1 MAIQFQSNLA
11 SLSAQRVMFQ
21 NIRAQSDVLQQLST
35 GLRINSADDDAA
47 GLAISERLNSQIR
60 GNKKASENIQDAFNM
75 LSTVDGFLGQVG
87 DILHRQKELVVQAQ
101 NSTNGLD
108 QLIALQTEFMSNADE
123 IDRMS
128 ENFRYNDLIFYKRAM
143 SPIFQSFSIQVGSN
157 ASVSDILNISDVLNL
172 QDTYSGTGGLTGFLN
187 ERLEI
192 ANDPTYGKINNGNV
206 VSIINGSALNS
217 SNLSNYFSG
226 LGITLHNDIQ
236 TIDAIES
243 GIQQLSSLRGRVGAH
258 LNRFEA
264 ALSNLNVQIEN
275 QTAAMA
281 RYTNTDFAKA
291 SIGLTRTQILQQS
304 AAAVLSQ
311 ANQNQSIALQLIQN

>member
-21 NIRAQSDVLQQLST
+21 NIRSQSDVLQQLSK

-60 GNKKASENIQDAFNM
+60 GNKKASENIQDAYNM
-75 LSTVDGFLGQVG
+75 LSTVDGFLSQVS
-87 DILHRQKELVVQAQ
+87 DILQRQKELAVQA
-101 NSTNGLD
+101 NSSTNGPA
-108 QLIALQTEFMSNADE
+108 QWNALQQEWNSNADE

-128 ENFRYNDLIFYKRAM
+128 ESFRYNNLLLFQRQV
-143 SPIFQSFSIQVGSN
+143 PISIHPFIVQAGAN
-157 ASVSDILNISDVLNL
+157 ATAADFLDISDIFNIG
-172 QDTYSGTGGLTGFLN
+172 QTYDGVSGLGAFLN
-187 ERLEI
+187 SFDSSVTPDEF
-192 ANDPTYGKINNGNV
+192 ATYGKSNDGMQYYSV
-206 VSIINGSALNS
+206 LDSSAFGSFTPIGS
-217 SNLSNYFSG
+217 TDNLSTSPINQIDNAIALLSG
-226 LGITLHNDIQ
+226 
-236 TIDAIES
+236 
-243 GIQQLSSLRGRVGAH
+243 LRGRVGAH
-258 LNRFEA
+258 LNRFET

-291 SIGLTRTQILQQS
+291 SIDLTRTQILQQS

>member
-60 GNKKASENIQDAFNM
+60 GNKKASENIQDAYNM

-87 DILHRQKELVVQAQ
+87 DILQRQKELMVQAQ

-108 QLIALQTEFMSNADE
+108 QVIALQTEFMQNADE
-123 IDRMS
+123 IERMA
-128 ENFRYNDLIFYKRAM
+128 ENFRYNNLFLFKRVTIP
-143 SPIFQSFSIQVGSN
+143 SFQPFMVQAGAN
-157 ASVSDILNISDVLNL
+157 ASINDFLDISDVFNI
-172 QDTYSGTGGLTGFLN
+172 DSNAYGEGGLTAYLN
-187 ERLEI
+187 SNISEGR
-192 ANDPTYGKINNGNV
+192 AHYGKYTDGEYVPLTDNMSLVNHFT
-206 VSIINGSALNS
+206 S
-217 SNLSNYFSG
+217 
-226 LGITLHNDIQ
+226 LGIHVATPDETSLQRLQALDG
-236 TIDAIES
+236 TIS
-243 GIQQLSSLRGRVGAH
+243 FLSELRGRVGAH
-258 LNRFEA
+258 LNRFET

-291 SIGLTRTQILQQS
+291 SIDLTRTQILQQS

-311 ANQNQSIALQLIQN
+311 ANQNQSIALQLIDT

>member
-21 NIRAQSDVLQQLST
+21 NIRSQSNVLQQLST

-60 GNKKASENIQDAFNM
+60 GNKKAAENIQDAYNM

-87 DILHRQKELVVQAQ
+87 DILQRQKELAVQAA
-101 NSTNGLD
+101 NDTYGFD
-108 QLIALQTEFMSNADE
+108 QILALQKEFMQNADE
-123 IDRMS
+123 IDRMA
-128 ENFRYNDLIFYKRAM
+128 ENFRYNNLLLFKRDSLSNQKNFQVQAGANGSQQDLL
-143 SPIFQSFSIQVGSN
+143 
-157 ASVSDILNISDVLNL
+157 DISDVINISLSYTPDD
-172 QDTYSGTGGLTGFLN
+172 QAGLTAFLN
-187 ERLEI
+187 SDFNSVR
-192 ANDPTYGKINNGNV
+192 AHYGKFAFGEYVIIKQDLGLKNYLDAQGITNAYAEGGN
-206 VSIINGSALNS
+206 
-217 SNLSNYFSG
+217 SG
-226 LGITLHNDIQ
+226 LLNQ
-236 TIDAIES
+236 LDAA
-243 GIQQLSSLRGRVGAH
+243 SSLIFELRGRVGAH
-258 LNRFEA
+258 LNRFET

-291 SIGLTRTQILQQS
+291 SIDLTRTQILQQS

>member
-87 DILHRQKELVVQAQ
+87 DILHRQKELAVQA
-101 NSTNGLD
+101 NSSTNGPA
-108 QLIALQTEFMSNADE
+108 QWNALQQEWNSNADE

-128 ENFRYNDLIFYKRAM
+128 ESFRYNNLLLFKRQA
-143 SPIFQSFSIQVGSN
+143 PISIQPFMVQAGAN
-157 ASVSDILNISDVLNL
+157 ASAGDLLDISDVFNIG
-172 QDTYSGTGGLTGFLN
+172 QTYDGTSGLGGFLN
-187 ERLEI
+187 SFDGSYTPDEF
-192 ANDPTYGKINNGNV
+192 ATYGKSNDGTVYYSVLDSSAFGSFMPIGATDTLSTSPINQIDNA
-206 VSIINGSALNS
+206 IKL
-217 SNLSNYFSG
+217 LSG
-226 LGITLHNDIQ
+226 
-236 TIDAIES
+236 
-243 GIQQLSSLRGRVGAH
+243 LRGRVGAH
-258 LNRFEA
+258 LNRFET